1 MKFKN
6 IIWCLLAVLALVSC
20 KEEDD
25 VVEEFANWQETN
37 DAYFSNLVSEVQSG
51 THPTTLNKWEVFPCY
66 TLPEIGY
73 TPNYF
78 DYVVVEKLTQGS
90 GTTSP
95 LQSDSV
101 EVHYCGR
108 LLPSRSYPQGFLF
121 DKSYDGNFDPVTA
134 TPSKFSVIGVVKGFS
149 TALMRMHRGD
159 SWRVYIPYQL
169 GYGSSARS
177 SIPAYSTLVFDI
189 KLEDFWRKTKGDR
202 E

>member
-1 MKFKN
+1 MKFRN
-6 IIWCLLAVLALVSC
+6 IIWCLLAVLALASC

-25 VVEEFANWQETN
+25 TVEEYVNWQATN
-37 DAYFSNLVSEVQSG
+37 DEYFSNLVSKVMSG
-51 THPTTLNKWEVFPCY
+51 SQPATLNQWEAIPCY
-66 TLPEIGY
+66 TIPEIGY
-73 TPNYF
+73 AMSYY
-78 DYVVVEKLTQGS
+78 DYIVVEKLNQGS

-101 EVHYCGR
+101 EVHYSGR
-108 LLPSRSYPQGFLF
+108 LLPSRSYPQGYLF
-121 DKSYDGNFDPVTA
+121 DKSYAGDFDPTIA
-134 TPSKFSVIGVVKGFS
+134 TPTKFAAAGVVKGFT